1 MAEATPNQMRIFV
14 SHSHEDDNVCRALV
28 TALRDAGADVWYDE
42 QNLTSGR
49 LGPTIERELR
59 ARPVFIV
66 MLSPAALASQWV
78 EDEARWAY
86 NLMRRDPARIILPVL
101 CETVIEDDIW
111 LFLQD
116 FKRIEAP
123 GVTPFPK
130 QERVQRTLRALA
142 LTPKGETPAPAT
154 PQSAESVGD
163 LLTHGQA
170 LSAQQ
175 KPDEALP
182 FFQRGV
188 QLDPNSFDAWYHL
201 GYTLGE
207 LGRYNEAVEMY
218 DKALAIDPND
228 ATIWGLKSDA
238 LSIEGRFAEG
248 LVAAERTLALDPEEA
263 TNWMSKGMALTGLER
278 YEEAISAL
286 ERSLAIDPNEAPVWS
301 LLADPLE
308 ALERY
313 EEALSAYERSL
324 ALDPTPAYNWEG
336 KARILRALGR
346 EAEAIAAD
354 RQTKKLK
361 DAQ

>member
-1 MAEATPNQMRIFV
+1 MANSSTQVKIFV
-14 SHSHEDDNVCRALV
+14 SHSHEDYDACNALV
-28 TALRDAGADVWYDE
+28 EALRDAGADVWYDE
-42 QNLTSGR
+42 HNLTSGR

-66 MLSPAALASQWV
+66 MLSPAALASHWV

-101 CETVIEDDIW
+101 CETVNEDDIW

-123 GVTPFPK
+123 GVKPYPK
-130 QERVQRTLRALA
+130 QERVQRTLQALA
-142 LTPKGETPAPAT
+142 LTPKGETPAPST
-154 PQSAESVGD
+154 PQPAESVDD
-163 LLTHGQA
+163 LLMHGQA

-182 FFQRGV
+182 FFQRAAH
-188 QLDPNSFDAWYHL
+188 LDPNSFDAWYHL

-207 LGRYNEAVEMY
+207 LDRFDEAVEMY
-218 DKALAIDPND
+218 DKALAIDPDD

-238 LSIEGRFAEG
+238 LSLEGRFAEG

-263 TNWMSKGMALTGLER
+263 TNWMSKGMALDGLER
-278 YEEAISAL
+278 YEEAVSAYQ
-286 ERSLAIDPNEAPVWS
+286 RSLAIDPNEATVWS

-308 ALERY
+308 ALDRY

-324 ALDPTPAYNWEG
+324 ALDSTPAYNWEG

-346 EAEAIAAD
+346 EAEAKAAD
-354 RQTKKLK
+354 RQAKQLEGGL
-361 DAQ
+361 